1 MSREYEKAV
10 DTLVKDAK
18 YLRTDVK
25 GVLGALR
32 GKAGDYLDNA
42 KVSAEKC
49 ITRRP
54 FVSLLTALG
63 VGVTVGYLLR
73 RRRQKS

>member
-1 MSREYEKAV
+1 MSRAYEKAV

-18 YLRTDVK
+18 DLRADVK
-25 GVLGALR
+25 GVFGALR
-32 GKAGDYLDNA
+32 GKAGDYIECA
-42 KVSAEKC
+42 KESAERC

-63 VGVTVGYLLR
+63 VGMTLGYLLK
-73 RRRQKS
+73 RRRQES